1 LNPHRQCI
9 MKTKTTDIIDSMSDA
24 IVVIGVDKKIISMNR
39 QAERLTGMTSDEA
52 QGQFCHDVLTIGICE
67 EQCPVERVLQDDAC
81 VNNFD
86 VPYTTHTGETV
97 PICLNTT
104 PLRDDTGKII
114 GVIENLRVIDHV
126 KNIISEIEGERS
138 RTQSI
143 LDSLDEGVYTINNR
157 WEITSFNKTAEEITG
172 FKRDEVIGRVC
183 SSVLDTPLCKKNC
196 PLKELLSSRTAVHN
210 VLSHFTH
217 KQGEK
222 IPVIINVGLFREEE
236 GKALGAVTTF
246 RDVRMME
253 AQVASHKST
262 RSIFGIVGDSTSMQR
277 VYSLVET
284 AAQSDVTVLIT
295 GESGT
300 GKNLVAEAVH
310 RLGKRSDGPFI
321 KVNMSAIPENLL
333 ESELYGHQRG
343 AFTGADRDQR
353 GKFDLAAGGTL
364 FLDEISEMSIAS
376 QAKLLQVIQDKEY
389 YTVGGTK
396 LRHVDARIIAAT
408 NRDLIR
414 EIDEGRFRE
423 DLLYRLKV
431 FPIQIPPL
439 RTRVEDIPP
448 VIHHVLEKLNIN
460 YSQGRKRIS
469 PELMDLMRR
478 YHWPGNV
485 REIENILEY
494 GYLCTDG
501 DVIEKEVVLHLLEE
515 MREITAPNIP
525 ESEYVDPNGHRER
538 ERLLSALSRASWNRT
553 EASRMLGID
562 RTTLWRRMKK
572 HNITPP

>member
-1 LNPHRQCI
+1 MI
-9 MKTKTTDIIDSMSDA
+9 DA

-39 QAERLTGMTSDEA
+39 QAEMLTGFTSEDA
-52 QGQFCHDVLTIGICE
+52 QGRFCHEVLSIGICE
-67 EQCPVERVLQDDAC
+67 ERCPIEQVLRENAG

-86 VPYTTHTGETV
+86 VPFTTHAGETV

-104 PLRDDTGKII
+104 PLLDETGRIT
-114 GVIENLRVIDHV
+114 GVVENLRVIDHV
-126 KNIISEIEGERS
+126 KSIITEIERERS

-143 LDSLDEGVYTINNR
+143 LDSLDEGVYTINDR
-157 WEITSFNKTAEEITG
+157 WEITSFNRTAEEITG
-172 FKRDEVIGRVC
+172 YTRDEVIGRVC
-183 SSVLDTPLCKKNC
+183 SAVFDTPLCKKGC
-196 PLKELLSSRTAVHN
+196 PLKELLSSQTPVQN

-217 KQGEK
+217 RQGEK

-236 GKALGAVTTF
+236 GRALGAVTSF

-253 AQVASHKST
+253 AQVASHKNP
-262 RSIFGIVGDSTSMQR
+262 RSIYGIVGDSPPMQQ

-310 RLGKRSDGPFI
+310 RFGKRNDGPFI
-321 KVNMSAIPENLL
+321 KVNMSAIPENLI

-396 LRHVDARIIAAT
+396 LKQVDARIIAAT
-408 NRDLIR
+408 NRDLTR
-414 EIDEGRFRE
+414 EIEEGRFRE

-448 VIHHVLEKLNIN
+448 VIHHVLEKLNIG

-469 PELMDLMRR
+469 PELMDLMRG

-494 GYLCTDG
+494 GYLCTEG
-501 DVIEKEVVLHLLEE
+501 DVIEKEVVLHLLEQV
-515 MREITAPNIP
+515 REDSPPNP
-525 ESEYVDPNGHRER
+525 AVPDDDTDGHRER
-538 ERLLSALSRASWNRT
+538 ERLLSALSRASWNRA

>member
-1 LNPHRQCI
+1 
-9 MKTKTTDIIDSMSDA
+9 M
-24 IVVIGVDKKIISMNR
+24 
-39 QAERLTGMTSDEA
+39 
-52 QGQFCHDVLTIGICE
+52 
-67 EQCPVERVLQDDAC
+67 
-81 VNNFD
+81 
-86 VPYTTHTGETV
+86 
-97 PICLNTT
+97 
-104 PLRDDTGKII
+104 
-114 GVIENLRVIDHV
+114 
-126 KNIISEIEGERS
+126 
-138 RTQSI
+138 
-143 LDSLDEGVYTINNR
+143 
-157 WEITSFNKTAEEITG
+157 
-172 FKRDEVIGRVC
+172 
-183 SSVLDTPLCKKNC
+183 CKKNC
-196 PLKELLSSRTAVHN
+196 PLKQLLSSRTTIQN

-236 GKALGAVTTF
+236 GRALGAVTTF

-253 AQVASHKST
+253 AQVASHKNT
-262 RSIFGIVGDSTSMQR
+262 RSIYGIVGDGPSMQR

-284 AAQSDVTVLIT
+284 AVQSDVTVLIT

-300 GKNLVAEAVH
+300 GKNLVAEAIH
-310 RLGKRSDGPFI
+310 RFGRRKDGPFI
-321 KVNMSAIPENLL
+321 KVNMSAIPENLI

-343 AFTGADRDQR
+343 AFTGADRDQK

-364 FLDEISEMSIAS
+364 FLDEISEMSISS

-389 YTVGGTK
+389 YSVGGTK
-396 LRHVDARIIAAT
+396 LKQVDARIIAAT

-414 EIDEGRFRE
+414 EIEAGRFRE

-448 VIHHVLEKLNIN
+448 IIHYVLEKLNIG

-469 PELMDLMRR
+469 PELMDIFRK

-494 GYLCTDG
+494 GYLCTEG
-501 DVIEKEVVLHLLEE
+501 DIIEKEVVLHLLERMRTQPE
-515 MREITAPNIP
+515 MDTAAGEGNL
-525 ESEYVDPNGHRER
+525 NGHQER
-538 ERLLSALSRASWNRT
+538 DRLLSALSRASWNRT